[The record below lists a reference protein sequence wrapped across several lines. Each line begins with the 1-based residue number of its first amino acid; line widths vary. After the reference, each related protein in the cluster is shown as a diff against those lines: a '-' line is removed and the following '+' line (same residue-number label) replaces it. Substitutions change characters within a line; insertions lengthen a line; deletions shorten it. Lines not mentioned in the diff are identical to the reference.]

1 VRCSWYVPFI
11 VKKRVAVKFLK
22 FNVQTYVPT
31 SPAATTFR
39 HADGKLWFDWSVT
52 TRTLHLVRYSNILDQ
67 FWDCDDYL
75 EDQRAPFLT
84 NNAVAAALSSR

>member
-1 VRCSWYVPFI
+1 MRCLWYVPFI
-11 VKKRVAVKFLK
+11 VKNLVAAKILQL
-22 FNVQTYVPT
+22 NAQTYVPA
-31 SPAATTFR
+31 SPAATAFR

-52 TRTLHLVRYSNILDQ
+52 TRTLRLVRHSNILDE